1 MSIYS
6 SEEQFYL
13 LMQHL
18 FERIRMQNPNP
29 VDQLAAKRL
38 IVRLRFSD
46 PQAEIMVNGRRKPVS
61 ITFGGEY
68 SPILPDLEAEMAA
81 ETLHMVLMHSLS
93 LKSAIAYGK
102 ITVSGMLWRTKSLAA
117 ILEHGR
123 AFYPLILREHG
134 LIL

>member
-18 FERIRMQNPNP
+18 FERIRIQNPNP
-29 VDQLAAKRL
+29 IDQLASKRL

-46 PQAEIMVNGRRKPVS
+46 PHAEIIVNGRNKPVS
-61 ITFGGEY
+61 ITFGSEHL
-68 SPILPDLEAEMAA
+68 PILPDLEAEMAT
-81 ETLHMVLMHSLS
+81 ETLHLVLIHSLS
-93 LKSAIAYGK
+93 MKSAIAYGK
-102 ITVSGMLWRTKSLAA
+102 ITVSGMLWRAKSLAA

-123 AFYPLILREHG
+123 EFYPIILREHG